1 MSERPATHSSPA
13 ALPWRARQTSSS
25 PSAAHTS
32 SVKVA
37 ICCSARAP
45 GRGMSV
51 SDSDGRAGPQALSA
65 PRPPAPLPPAMTV
78 FEEIGAAVGCLTALT
93 RPEHAR
99 AVPRDERGGPRGDLA
114 ALGAADPLEVSGRS
128 PAARA
133 DPHELLDNALKYTPA
148 GGREEMSAQGE
159 GREWVSTG
167 GGVRKEAGSRRRG
180 RGRMRLRSLA
190 ASREHA
196 GPA

>member
-1 MSERPATHSSPA
+1 MKLFADSTMSCSRAAGLRPVS
-13 ALPWRARQTSSS
+13 R
-25 PSAAHTS
+25 
-32 SVKVA
+32 K
-37 ICCSARAP
+37 SARRRSSLP
-45 GRGMSV
+45 
-51 SDSDGRAGPQALSA
+51 RASRSHSRRNAAGSTARSA
-65 PRPPAPLPPAMTV
+65 NRSAPAMTG

-148 GGREEMSAQGE
+148 GGREEMS
-159 GREWVSTG
+159 
-167 GGVRKEAGSRRRG
+167 
-180 RGRMRLRSLA
+180 
-190 ASREHA
+190 
-196 GPA
+196 